1 MDFNLTQEQLQIREE
16 IKKVC
21 KEFPDA
27 YWREIDSKKDYPEAF
42 VRKLSE
48 LGWLAALIPEE
59 YGGTG
64 LGITEASIILEEI
77 NHSGGVATVCHAQ
90 MYTMGTLLR
99 HGNDEQKRRYLPK
112 IASGELRLQAFGV
125 TEPNA
130 GSESTRIQTTA
141 TRKGD
146 RYVINGQKI
155 FISRVLQSDL
165 MLLLARTTPY
175 DDLKDKTKGLS
186 VFIVDLRE
194 AKGKLEVK
202 PLDLMINHHTNSLFF
217 DGVEVPA
224 ENLIGE
230 EGMGF
235 RYIIDGWNAE
245 RILVAAEAVGDGRW
259 FVERAAKY
267 ASERV
272 VFGRAIGSNQGLQF
286 PIAKAYANVEAADLV
301 RYQAATKFDRKEKC
315 GAEANMAKL
324 LASEAAWEAANAC
337 LTTHGGYGFAVEY
350 DVERKFRETRLLT
363 VAPVSNTVRTSA
375 LGPASDGAA
384 ARVFASMNLSSV
396 KSPACTSVASRPC
409 TDANVG
415 LLEPGCR
422 SASM

>member
-1 MDFNLTQEQLQIREE
+1 MDFNLTPEQQQIREE
-16 IKKVC
+16 IKRVC
-21 KEFPDA
+21 RDFPDS

-59 YGGTG
+59 FGGTG

-77 NHSGGVATVCHAQ
+77 NHSGGVATACHAQ

-99 HGNDEQKRRYLPK
+99 HGNNEQKKRYLPK
-112 IASGELRLQAFGV
+112 IATGELRLQAFGV
-125 TEPNA
+125 TEPDA
-130 GSESTRIQTTA
+130 GSETTKLQTTA
-141 TRKGD
+141 VRKGD
-146 RYVINGQKI
+146 KYLINGQKI

-175 DDLKDKTKGLS
+175 DELEDKTRGLS

-194 AKGKLEVK
+194 NKGKLEVK
-202 PLDLMINHHTNSLFF
+202 PLDLMINHHTNQLFF
-217 DGVEVPA
+217 DNVEVPV
-224 ENLIGE
+224 ENLIGQ
-230 EGMGF
+230 EGLGF

-259 FVERAAKY
+259 FIERAAKY
-267 ASERV
+267 ASERI
-272 VFGRAIGSNQGLQF
+272 VFGRPIGSNQGIQF
-286 PIAKAYANVEAADLV
+286 PIAQAYAQIEAADLV

-324 LASEAAWEAANAC
+324 LASEAAWVAANAC
-337 LTTHGGYGFAVEY
+337 LTTHGGYGFATEY

-363 VAPVSNTVRTSA
+363 VAPVSNNLVLA
-375 LGPASDGAA
+375 YLGQHVLGMP
-384 ARVFASMNLSSV
+384 
-396 KSPACTSVASRPC
+396 KSY
-409 TDANVG
+409 
-415 LLEPGCR
+415 
-422 SASM
+422 

>member
-1 MDFNLTQEQLQIREE
+1 MMDFNLTVEQEQIRDE
-16 IKKVC
+16 IRRVC
-21 KEFPDA
+21 KEFPDG
-27 YWREIDSKKDYPEAF
+27 YWREVDHDKAYPEAF
-42 VRKLSE
+42 VHKLSE

-77 NHSGGVATVCHAQ
+77 NRSGGVATACHAQ

-99 HGNDEQKRRYLPK
+99 HGNEEQKKRYLPK
-112 IASGELRLQAFGV
+112 IATGELRLQAFGV

-130 GSESTRIQTTA
+130 GSESTKIETTA
-141 TRKGD
+141 RRHGEK
-146 RYVINGQKI
+146 YLINGQKI

-175 DDLKDKTKGLS
+175 DELQDKTRGLS

-194 AKGKLEVK
+194 AEGKLEVK
-202 PLDLMINHHTNSLFF
+202 PLDLMINHHTNALFF
-217 DGVEVPA
+217 DNVEVPI
-224 ENLIGE
+224 ENLIGQ

-245 RILVAAEAVGDGRW
+245 RILVAAEAIGDGRW
-259 FVERAAKY
+259 FVERAARY
-267 ASERV
+267 ARERV
-272 VFGRAIGSNQGLQF
+272 VFGRPIGSNQGVQF
-286 PIAKAYANVEAADLV
+286 PIAKAYANIEAADLV

-315 GAEANMAKL
+315 GAEANLAKY

-337 LTTHGGYGFAVEY
+337 LTTHGGYGFAAEY

-363 VAPVSNTVRTSA
+363 IAPVSNNLVLA
-375 LGPASDGAA
+375 YLGQHVLGMP
-384 ARVFASMNLSSV
+384 
-396 KSPACTSVASRPC
+396 KSY
-409 TDANVG
+409 
-415 LLEPGCR
+415 
-422 SASM
+422 

>member
-1 MDFNLTQEQLQIREE
+1 MMDFNLTQEQLQIRDE
-16 IKKVC
+16 IRKVC
-21 KEFPDA
+21 REFPDA
-27 YWREIDSKKDYPEAF
+27 YWRAIDSRKEYPDAF

-59 YGGTG
+59 YGGAG

-77 NHSGGVATVCHAQ
+77 NHSGGVATACHAQ

-99 HGNDEQKRRYLPK
+99 HGNPDQKKRYLPK
-112 IASGELRLQAFGV
+112 IATGELRLQAFGV

-130 GSESTRIQTTA
+130 GSESTRIETTA
-141 TRKGD
+141 TRQGD
-146 RYVINGQKI
+146 RYIIHGQKI
-155 FISRVLQSDL
+155 FTSRVLQSDL

-175 DDLKDKTKGLS
+175 DELTDKTRGLS

-202 PLDLMINHHTNSLFF
+202 PLDLMINHHTNALFF

-224 ENLIGE
+224 ENLIGQ

-245 RILVAAEAVGDGRW
+245 RILVAAEAIGDGRW

-272 VFGRAIGSNQGLQF
+272 VFGRPIGTNQGIQF
-286 PIAKAYANVEAADLV
+286 PIAQAYAQIEAADLV
-301 RYQAATKFDRKEKC
+301 RYQAATKFDRNEKC
-315 GAEANMAKL
+315 GAEANMAKY
-324 LASEAAWEAANAC
+324 LASEAAWAAGNAC
-337 LTTHGGYGFAVEY
+337 LTTHGGYGFVAEY

-363 VAPVSNTVRTSA
+363 VAPVSNNLVLA
-375 LGPASDGAA
+375 YLGQHVLGMP
-384 ARVFASMNLSSV
+384 
-396 KSPACTSVASRPC
+396 KSY
-409 TDANVG
+409 
-415 LLEPGCR
+415 
-422 SASM
+422 

>member
-1 MDFNLTQEQLQIREE
+1 MDFNLTVEQQQIREE

-27 YWREIDSKKDYPEAF
+27 YWREIDGKKAYPEVF

-77 NHSGGVATVCHAQ
+77 NHSGGVATTCHAQ

-99 HGNDEQKRRYLPK
+99 HGSEEQKKRYLPK
-112 IASGELRLQAFGV
+112 IAVGELRLQAFGV
-125 TEPNA
+125 TEPDA

-146 RYVINGQKI
+146 KYIINGQKI

-175 DDLKDKTKGLS
+175 DELKDKTRGLS

-202 PLDLMINHHTNSLFF
+202 PLDLMINHHTNALFF

-224 ENLIGE
+224 ENLVGA

-245 RILVAAEAVGDGRW
+245 RILVAAEAIGDGRW

-267 ASERV
+267 ASERN
-272 VFGRAIGSNQGLQF
+272 VFGRLIGSNQGVQF
-286 PIAKAYANVEAADLV
+286 PIAKAYANIEAADLV
-301 RYQAATKFDRKEKC
+301 RFQAATKFDRKEKC
-315 GAEANMAKL
+315 GAEANLAKY

-337 LTTHGGYGFAVEY
+337 LTTHGGYGFAAEY

-363 VAPVSNTVRTSA
+363 VAPISNNLVLA
-375 LGPASDGAA
+375 YLGQHVLGMP
-384 ARVFASMNLSSV
+384 
-396 KSPACTSVASRPC
+396 KSY
-409 TDANVG
+409 
-415 LLEPGCR
+415 
-422 SASM
+422 